1 MQSLVNNQLSIFAEH
16 NIPLG
21 SIKYV
26 GMTNLRD
33 DWFCLGIGSAQAP
46 DPLLSCVFKTE
57 LITRMRRALRS
68 GLDIRF
74 GPTIEYSK
82 KPGKI
87 VVVKSKKDPNIPRD
101 DVYKS
106 STIHVGPGE
115 PPGSVSKPTPKGKQV
130 AAKPIT
136 TGRLL
141 RPGGPKGGPA
151 MNRPTA
157 PRPIPQEPRAIPQ
170 PQAQP
175 LVTANPVVAAAAS
188 AAQQRIP
195 TAAAVPAGPPARNAS
210 TASSR
215 PPPPPP
221 PPPQPQPAASAEPTC
236 KAKYDFAGTTD
247 KELSVSTG
255 EIVVIIR
262 KEGNGWWLVKRLDSS
277 TQGWAPSA
285 YLEEIITKK
294 VAPPPPRRPN
304 GIEKKK
310 PPAPPKR
317 PGVAGTPDRNSAAGN
332 SSSGASTSGESFAG
346 GLAEAVG
353 IPSPRTSRD
362 ANCRCS

>member
-33 DWFCLGIGSAQAP
+33 DWFCLGIGSPQAP

-57 LITRMRRALRS
+57 LITRMRKALRS
-68 GLDIRF
+68 SLDIRF

-87 VVVKSKKDPNIPRD
+87 VVIKSKKDPSVPRD

-115 PPGSVSKPTPKGKQV
+115 PPESVSKPTPKGKQV
-130 AAKPIT
+130 PAKPIT

-141 RPGGPKGGPA
+141 RPGGPKSGPT

-157 PRPIPQEPRAIPQ
+157 PRPIPQEPRAVPQ
-170 PQAQP
+170 PVVA
-175 LVTANPVVAAAAS
+175 ANPVVAS
-188 AAQQRIP
+188 AAQQRMP
-195 TAAAVPAGPPARNAS
+195 VAAAAVQASSPVRSAS

-221 PPPQPQPAASAEPTC
+221 PPPQPAASAEPTC

-255 EIVVIIR
+255 EIVVIVR

-285 YLEEIITKK
+285 YLEEIVTKK
-294 VAPPPPRRPN
+294 VAPPPPKRPN
-304 GIEKKK
+304 GIDKKK

-317 PGVAGTPDRNSAAGN
+317 PGVAGTPDRNSATGN
-332 SSSGASTSGESFAG
+332 SSSGASTNGESFAG
-346 GLAEAVG
+346 GLAEAVR
-353 IPSPRTSRD
+353 IPSARTCRD